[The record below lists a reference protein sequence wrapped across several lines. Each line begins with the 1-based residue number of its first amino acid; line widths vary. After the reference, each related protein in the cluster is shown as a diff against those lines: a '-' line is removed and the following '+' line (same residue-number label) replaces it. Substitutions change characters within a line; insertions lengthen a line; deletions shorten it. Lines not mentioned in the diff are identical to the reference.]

1 MIMINSIRNLAPTA
15 TVFLIL
21 AASGA
26 VLADDINS
34 GPGVPPVI
42 GSDDVLNVGTSL
54 VLIVAIIFVVG
65 FSYTRARGVRG
76 QGGEIIRVLA
86 TQSLGPKERVLL
98 VEVGGTQLVIGMTTS
113 QIQTLHVL
121 DQPLDIAARAPMAA
135 NFAERL
141 RSAIKGTR
149 K

>member
-1 MIMINSIRNLAPTA
+1 MTNSILNLASTA

-26 VLADDINS
+26 VLADGVNS
-34 GPGVPPVI
+34 EPGVPTVI

-54 VLIVAIIFVVG
+54 VLIVAAIFVVG
-65 FSYTRARGVRG
+65 FLYTRARGMRG

-98 VEVGGTQLVIGMTTS
+98 VDIGGTQLVIGMTTS

-121 DQPLDIAARAPMAA
+121 DRPLDIAARTPMAA

-141 RSAIKGTR
+141 RSAIKGAR

>member
-1 MIMINSIRNLAPTA
+1 MIMTNSILNLASTA

-26 VLADDINS
+26 VLADGVNS
-34 GPGVPPVI
+34 EPGVPTVI

-54 VLIVAIIFVVG
+54 VLIVAAIFVIG
-65 FSYTRARGVRG
+65 FLYTRARGMRG

-98 VEVGGTQLVIGMTTS
+98 VDIGGTQLVIGMTTS

-121 DQPLDIAARAPMAA
+121 DRPLDIAARTPMAA

-141 RSAIKGTR
+141 RSAIKGAR